1 MSFNTIKWLL
11 DGLFSEGA
19 PGALRRLSGLL
30 RAKGKKNPSLGSSIV
45 SSFSERQSRNTTE
58 F

>member
-30 RAKGKKNPSLGSSIV
+30 RAKGKNPSLGSSIV

>member
-11 DGLFSEGA
+11 DGWFSEGA

-30 RAKGKKNPSLGSSIV
+30 RAKGKNPSLGSSIV
-45 SSFSERQSRNTTE
+45 SFFSERQSRNTTE